1 VSLIVNL
8 PTAFFIPG
16 CSILAEATSPA
27 ILMSIA
33 KPIVTFA
40 AFVPYAVLVSTKL
53 EKDAAYFN
61 LKPQKW

>member
-1 VSLIVNL
+1 VSLS
-8 PTAFFIPG
+8 TAFFLPG
-16 CSILAEATSPA
+16 VSILAESTSPA

-53 EKDAAYFN
+53 EKDAAYSI
-61 LKPQKW
+61 